1 MRYLAVALVLAF
13 LWLALTD
20 EAQAGGY
27 GNAQFVVQRSRAVYA
42 PQVFAVD
49 SGCYSAAQ
57 FAVPVYQQYAVQQQ
71 FIPVQRQVFYGS
83 SFRQSSFNFNFSS
96 GRSFSPFRSSR
107 FRAGFGIGY

>member
-1 MRYLAVALVLAF
+1 MRYLAVALVAAF

-27 GNAQFVVQRSRAVYA
+27 GNAQFVIQRQRAVYA

-49 SGCYSAAQ
+49 QGCYSAAA
-57 FAVPVYQQYAVQQQ
+57 FAVPVYQQQ

-83 SFRQSSFNFNFSS
+83 AFRQSSFNFNFSS